1 MPENKIQRTDPKG
14 GGFHTFHSEVSHW
27 ENCSRTLVWTL
38 YLNDIPDDEGT
49 TEWLYESIKIQPAE
63 GMMVIWPAAWM
74 YQHRGNPVHTHS
86 KYIATG
92 WFWYPEEEFYYK
104 DEQA

>member
-1 MPENKIQRTDPKG
+1 
-14 GGFHTFHSEVSHW
+14 
-27 ENCSRTLVWTL
+27 
-38 YLNDIPDDEGT
+38 
-49 TEWLYESIKIQPAE
+49 
-63 GMMVIWPAAWM
+63 MMVIWPAAWM

-104 DEQA
+104 